1 MQAQPMLLK
10 CMNLDKL
17 AHLLT
22 NQSKMLSHR
31 QKMFGLA
38 IDYLRLGHCVVGRGV
53 LQLSNH

>member
-1 MQAQPMLLK
+1 MLLK